1 MELKAYI
8 EIFKKEKN
16 TISTAVLV
24 LLFLVTVF
32 SGLKSIFYE
41 NDMLLLISRNGTQNT
56 ADYKY
61 DGYYAVQ
68 ASDVFADN
76 ISQWLSS
83 ASVAS
88 EIYTRAGVENKMISL
103 KDFSKVFKA
112 DKLSSQYVRV
122 RYETND
128 KETAVKLAHAI
139 TDVLQEKADLLSVSS
154 TEQIGFKI
162 IYSDP
167 LSVEV
172 KSDFVLNGILAIIGG
187 LFLGAFIVLGKNYFT
202 NEK

>member
-1 MELKAYI
+1 V
-8 EIFKKEKN
+8 
-16 TISTAVLV
+16 VLV

-88 EIYTRAGVENKMISL
+88 EIYSRAGAENKMRSL

-128 KETAVKLAHAI
+128 KETAIKLARAM
-139 TDVLQEKADLLSVSS
+139 TDVLQEKADLLSASS
-154 TEQIGFKI
+154 IEQIGFKI

-167 LSVEV
+167 LSVKV
-172 KSDFVLNGILAIIGG
+172 QSDFVLNGILAIMGG
-187 LFLGAFIVLGKNYFT
+187 LFLGVFIVLGKNYLS
-202 NEK
+202 E